1 MQDNTQLH
9 NPFLDAWHQ
18 SMIIGA
24 IIMVVVGIVIYIIY
38 HVRVSAI
45 SDYKEKHDFINT
57 NEIKWYKYVF
67 YSFGI
72 AVAMIVNIYAS
83 GRLNEI
89 GVWFFVRIFM
99 GAAAATLVGYVA
111 ALVLDYYYPT
121 KLSQK
126 LRKWRY
132 MPRTNP
138 ATGNKMRLL
147 REDEEDIHLNEGMQA
162 EENVFS
168 IDYDVWVDEKT
179 SDVKIEKYQ
188 GHLIA
193 LQCKNCGFYTMRVT
207 REEIVLTNDDGTPKE
222 LVKHYQCTYCKNVR
236 ATQFKISRKESD
248 DFKNQKP
255 QFARN
260 TKNVELVKVEIHSS
274 LKGRQAFEFQ
284 TVEEAQKFLDE
295 FDADKVA

>member
-1 MQDNTQLH
+1 
-9 NPFLDAWHQ
+9 
-18 SMIIGA
+18 MIIGA
-24 IIMVVVGIVIYIIY
+24 IIMGVVGIIIYILY
-38 HVRVSAI
+38 HVRLSAI
-45 SDYKEKHDFINT
+45 RDYKEKHDFINT
-57 NEIKWYKYVF
+57 FEIKWYKWVF
-67 YSFGI
+67 YAWGI
-72 AVAMIVNIYAS
+72 AVAMIVNIYAA
-83 GRLNEI
+83 GRLTEM
-89 GVWFFVRIFM
+89 GVWFFVRFFI

-121 KLSQK
+121 KLSAK

-138 ATGNKMRLL
+138 ATGNQMRLL

-168 IDYDVWVDEKT
+168 IDYDVWIDEKT
-179 SDVKIEKYQ
+179 RDIKIEKYQ

-193 LQCKNCGFYTMRVT
+193 LQCKNCGFFTMKVT
-207 REEIVLTNDDGTPKE
+207 REEIVLTNDDGSPKE
-222 LVKHYQCTYCKNVR
+222 LVKHYQCSYCKNVR
-236 ATQFKISRKESD
+236 ATQFKISRKESE

-255 QFARN
+255 QFGRN

-274 LKGRQAFEFQ
+274 LKGRQSFEFQ

-295 FDADKVA
+295 FDTDKVA

>member
-1 MQDNTQLH
+1 MQVNTQQDT
-9 NPFLDAWHQ
+9 PFLSAWHQ
-18 SMIIGA
+18 SMQIGA
-24 IIMVVVGIVIYIIY
+24 VIMAIVAIVIYLVY
-38 HVRVSAI
+38 KSRVSAI
-45 SDYKEKHDFINT
+45 KDYKEKHDFINA

-67 YSFGI
+67 YALGI
-72 AVAMIVNIYAS
+72 ALAMVVNLYAM
-83 GRLNEI
+83 GKVHEV
-89 GVWFFVRIFM
+89 GMWFFVRFFM
-99 GAAAATLVGYVA
+99 SIAAATLVGYVA
-111 ALVLDYYYPT
+111 SLVLDYYYPT
-121 KLSQK
+121 QLDRK

-132 MPRTNP
+132 APRTNP
-138 ATGNKMRLL
+138 TTGNKMRLL

-168 IDYDVWVDEKT
+168 IDYDVWIDEKT
-179 SDVKIEKYQ
+179 NEVKIEKYQ

-207 REEIVLTNDDGTPKE
+207 REEIVLKNEDGSPKE

-236 ATQFKISRKESD
+236 ATQFRISRKESE

-260 TKNVELVKVEIHSS
+260 TKNVELVKVEIHTS
-274 LKGRQAFEFQ
+274 LKGRQSFEFQ
-284 TVEEAQKFLDE
+284 TVEEAQKFLNE